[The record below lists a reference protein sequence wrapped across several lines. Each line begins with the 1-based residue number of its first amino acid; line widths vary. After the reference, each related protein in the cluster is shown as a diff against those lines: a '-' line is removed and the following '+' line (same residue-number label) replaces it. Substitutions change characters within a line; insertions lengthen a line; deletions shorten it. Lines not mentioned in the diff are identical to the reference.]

1 MSVGLI
7 SFIAFDIVAL
17 IVCIGLIYSLLR
29 ARKTDASAS
38 FDSAPESDQ
47 NLQKFDASD
56 QEQATLNVADALSEE
71 RNLVSELRAGLE
83 KKARMLSELKD
94 SVKSQL
100 SNLLQAKQ
108 HSAAETSQANSPLF
122 DQKMDELVNQ
132 TKHSNQLISELRSDF
147 EANRQQLDTLDE
159 KLAKKP
165 PSVHK
170 VRQLVEKHKMLK
182 EQNQQLMSQIKEY
195 MVSGD
200 TQESLIA
207 ELQQKVDSA
216 DPTAANFVATPA
228 LQPDIEKLQS
238 TLIRT
243 LREKEFIEA
252 HYLKIAE
259 SLPEAE
265 EIKQELSRAKK
276 ELLMLEE
283 HIVSQDKEQ
292 MFGDDSKAGD

>member
-159 KLAKKP
+159 KLAKKA